1 MSKKL
6 IITEQEKNHIKN
18 LYNINEIDAEKF
30 VTSLFTKAQEIAK
43 KAEQEKTQDDDDSDD
58 SEFQKDSTSSTTSSS
73 STSPATSSDFLQ
85 ITKDIIKKFE
95 GGYWNPK
102 CARYPETKHPRKEGI
117 YRNSGETMF
126 GLDREAGNIESIKPE
141 GEEFFRII
149 DEQKRE
155 LGREAFC
162 KKWVWNYDGG
172 DKKEQLID
180 LAARVMK
187 KLYDKNA
194 DRYLRDPEVRKIV
207 ETSKPLILH
216 FSYATWNGPGFF
228 KDFAESI
235 TKAVK
240 EGKTGDE
247 LVDVA
252 VNDRNRRFGGGG
264 WSEANSKVTKAIETI
279 A

>member
-6 IITEQEKNHIKN
+6 IISEQEKNHIKN

-43 KAEQEKTQDDDDSDD
+43 RAEQGQMDDDSDD
-58 SEFQKDSTSSTTSSS
+58 SEFQKDSSTTSSS
-73 STSPATSSDFLQ
+73 SDSSSSPATSSDFIE
-85 ITKDIIKKFE
+85 ITKDIIRDFE

-102 CARYPETKHPRKEGI
+102 CARYPETRHPRKEGI
-117 YRNSGETMF
+117 YSKSSETMF
-126 GLDREAGNIESIKPE
+126 GLDREAGNIEAIKPE

-149 DEQKRE
+149 DKEKKE

-172 DKKEQLID
+172 DKKEQLMD

-194 DRYLRDPEVRKIV
+194 NNYFKDPEVRKIV
-207 ETSKPLILH
+207 ESSKPLILH

-240 EGKTGDE
+240 EGKTGNQ

-252 VNDRNRRFGGGG
+252 ISDRNRRFGSGG
-264 WSEANSKVTKAIETI
+264 WAQANQKVTKAIDAI

>member
-1 MSKKL
+1 MSKRL
-6 IITEQEKNHIKN
+6 LITEDEKKQIKN
-18 LYNINEIDAEKF
+18 LYNINEIDAEKL
-30 VTSLFTKAQEIAK
+30 VSSLFTKAQEIAK
-43 KAEQEKTQDDDDSDD
+43 RAEQGQMDDDSDD
-58 SEFQKDSTSSTTSSS
+58 SEFQKDSSTTSSS
-73 STSPATSSDFLQ
+73 SDLSSPATSSDFIE
-85 ITKDIIKKFE
+85 ITKDIIRDFE

-102 CARYPETKHPRKEGI
+102 CARYPETRHPRKEGI
-117 YRNSGETMF
+117 YSKSSETMF
-126 GLDREAGNIESIKPE
+126 GLDREAGNIEAIKPE

-149 DEQKRE
+149 DKEKKE

-172 DKKEQLID
+172 DKKEQLMD

-194 DRYLRDPEVRKIV
+194 NNYFKDPEVRKIV

-235 TKAVK
+235 TKAIK
-240 EGKTGDE
+240 EGKRGNQ

-252 VNDRNRRFGGGG
+252 ISDRNRRFGSGG
-264 WSEANSKVTKAIETI
+264 WAQANKKVTNAIDAI